1 MSAIAAG
8 THEECETQKEVKDM
22 KVKKSGEF
30 TPSDASEDQPTS
42 LSGLYE
48 MYEQETLTRKRG
60 ANVPADQVRQF
71 VHEVM
76 EATGKDEVVLAAM
89 VRAIS
94 KSVGKVENGSVRSA
108 VQKEFDLVKKGDTVY
123 IVKKS

>member
-1 MSAIAAG
+1 MKIKKGQAG
-8 THEECETQKEVKDM
+8 EPATD
-22 KVKKSGEF
+22 
-30 TPSDASEDQPTS
+30 SEPTS
-42 LSGLYE
+42 LAELYE
-48 MYEQETLTRKRG
+48 LYEQETVTRKHG

-76 EATGKDEVVLAAM
+76 DATGREEVVLAAM

-94 KSVGKVENGSVRSA
+94 KSIGKVENGSVRSA
-108 VQKEFDLVKKGDTVY
+108 VKKEFDLVKKENGVVY